1 MPLYRK
7 GIAEYSQNKI
17 KQSTGR
23 TEARFFQFGAN
34 TGRSRFERP
43 SRSRQDPQHL
53 DAQASRFCPQPDA
66 QAWRL
71 GTIRPCKHGV
81 WLSKHALVRVSPETL
96 RKQRTHPYGQALAP
110 LHRAMVTN
118 TRAASPPHNHCTI
131 PAPIRQDKDLDPQE
145 NNGARSMPFPD
156 NQCDRDVTQQGNIIV
171 PQNAGFYKCIWF
183 LLRQGKDLE
192 QSVFKEK
199 QC

>member
-1 MPLYRK
+1 M
-7 GIAEYSQNKI
+7 
-17 KQSTGR
+17 TG
-23 TEARFFQFGAN
+23 QPG
-34 TGRSRFERP
+34 
-43 SRSRQDPQHL
+43 SRQSLRMAPIFGDHSGRVFVSGQRETSQGSAHNAPCESS
-53 DAQASRFCPQPDA
+53 AQASRFCPQPDA

-171 PQNAGFYKCIWF
+171 PQNAGFYKCI
-183 LLRQGKDLE
+183 
-192 QSVFKEK
+192 
-199 QC
+199 C